1 MLCALDVVRRCR
13 AIQAELSGDDP
24 RAGGLKDRDLL
35 TLYPPRRVG
44 DASFI
49 KELAH
54 TPLHDLELMAFD
66 AEAFM
71 RRTKHEHRPHRKKR
85 EHERYH
91 CAQLVRDYR
100 KQQRRAEAE
109 RGGERP
115 HKRALVD
122 DEAAAATHPR
132 VDEPQRKVQRPRGQ
146 PRPSAFSKELR
157 AAAQTKSK
165 AAEERAAAAARQAAI
180 AGRADQRRKD
190 RARLAKRTR
199 RGQPIMKHQITSM
212 LEKIQATVASEQTP

>member
-1 MLCALDVVRRCR
+1 
-13 AIQAELSGDDP
+13 
-24 RAGGLKDRDLL
+24 
-35 TLYPPRRVG
+35 
-44 DASFI
+44 
-49 KELAH
+49 
-54 TPLHDLELMAFD
+54 
-66 AEAFM
+66 M

-109 RGGERP
+109 REGERP

-157 AAAQTKSK
+157 AAAH
-165 AAEERAAAAARQAAI
+165 AAR
-180 AGRADQRRKD
+180 AGAGEVEGVHLPAVHLAVEDAVARQVRRADLRAGVLREVVPVQMRARERGGGPEDTTHQHHRQKSPMSTDLIAD
-190 RARLAKRTR
+190 RADESLTKRRQEGT
-199 RGQPIMKHQITSM
+199 
-212 LEKIQATVASEQTP
+212 